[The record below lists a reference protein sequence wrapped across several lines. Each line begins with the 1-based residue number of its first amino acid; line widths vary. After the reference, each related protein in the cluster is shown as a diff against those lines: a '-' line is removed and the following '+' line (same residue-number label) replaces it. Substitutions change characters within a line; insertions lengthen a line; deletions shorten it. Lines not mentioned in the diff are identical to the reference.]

1 MTALRVAGGNAESA
15 QREKLKAEL
24 VGDAVAQLKEHIHS
38 DPQTQEA
45 LFGRLMAK
53 GMDEFA
59 SRTQAIKRGEF
70 WRAGVAFL
78 LAGIFIGWL
87 GTRAV
92 YQDSL
97 TQGAVLGRGEALNSE
112 LRQTED
118 TR

>member
-70 WRAGVAFL
+70 WRGALWGALLSAGLTLVAVAYVYER
-78 LAGIFIGWL
+78 AGMW
-87 GTRAV
+87 
-92 YQDSL
+92 
-97 TQGAVLGRGEALNSE
+97 GATIERFEGNNAE

-118 TR
+118 AR